1 MFDDKHSSDADTIE
15 FVLKPDSEPQTISE
29 AHTGNS
35 IPTAIAMLE
44 TGFIVDWI
52 DNTRSNRTSNDDA
65 WNNTYLPVTTS
76 DDWINSDDGETT
88 GFDE

>member
-1 MFDDKHSSDADTIE
+1 MFDDKHNSDADTIE
-15 FVLKPDSEPQTISE
+15 FVLNPDSESHIIPE

-35 IPTAIAMLE
+35 IPTAIAMLDA
-44 TGFIVDWI
+44 GFIVDCM
-52 DNTRSNRTSNDDA
+52 DNARSNRTSNDDA
-65 WNNTYLPVTTS
+65 WNDTYLPVTTS